1 VTDDARPSIAA
12 ALGRPC
18 IADTS
23 VLSPLVQTNSA
34 YLLKGLLSEPLHLG
48 PTVLDEDDLSL
59 PGFPALTSEPA
70 SESLYPLYVH
80 GANFERHRARGS
92 LIAAFSQAVRTDWTP
107 AVPTSE
113 ELRIATRLASRPIR
127 DAVRD
132 ACPDARFSQPL
143 DAGEAE
149 ALAIASTRNWTLL
162 VDDQAAVT
170 AARCLYP
177 GVPVV
182 RLCALL
188 IEAIQSG
195 LISCAD
201 ASHLYEHDMRQRL
214 GFRTPLRIKCDPPRC
229 ATR

>member
-1 VTDDARPSIAA
+1 MVGIRPLLAA

-34 YLLKGLLSEPLHLG
+34 YLLKGLLAGPLHLG

-59 PGFPALTSEPA
+59 PGFPTLTSEPM

-80 GANFERHRARGS
+80 GANYERHRGRGP
-92 LIAAFSQAVRTDWTP
+92 LIATFAQAVHTDWTP
-107 AVPTSE
+107 VVPTSA
-113 ELRIATRLASRPIR
+113 ELRVAARLASRPIR
-127 DAVRD
+127 DAIRK
-132 ACPDARFSQPL
+132 ACPGARFSQPL

-149 ALAIASTRNWTLL
+149 ALAIAATRNWTLL

-201 ASHLYEHDMRQRL
+201 ASYLYEHEMRQGL
-214 GFRTPLRIKCDPPRC
+214 GFRTPLRIACDPPRC
-229 ATR
+229 VTR